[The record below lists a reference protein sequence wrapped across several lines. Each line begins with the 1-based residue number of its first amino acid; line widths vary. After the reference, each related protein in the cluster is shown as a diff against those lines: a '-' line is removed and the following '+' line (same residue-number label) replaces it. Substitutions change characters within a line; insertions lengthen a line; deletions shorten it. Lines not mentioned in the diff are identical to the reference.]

1 MRVVTTAPG
10 AVLSLVSDRVDAG
23 RRQSLLR
30 HGCPSMKPG
39 RKLIRK
45 RNV

>member
-10 AVLSLVSDRVDAG
+10 AVLSLVSGRVDAG
-23 RRQSLLR
+23 RRKNLLR
-30 HGCPSMKPG
+30 TWLSQRQPDG
-39 RKLIRK
+39 KLTRK